1 MRLSKENTRM
11 NRPHEE
17 FINEYRIVH
26 QIRDLKDMCE
36 ERRDDRF
43 TMAQQLYH
51 NTELNANLF
60 RFDYCHLTI
69 AQPSL

>member
-1 MRLSKENTRM
+1 MRLSKGNTRM
-11 NRPHEE
+11 KRRHEE

-43 TMAQQLYH
+43 TMAQQ
-51 NTELNANLF
+51 
-60 RFDYCHLTI
+60 
-69 AQPSL
+69 